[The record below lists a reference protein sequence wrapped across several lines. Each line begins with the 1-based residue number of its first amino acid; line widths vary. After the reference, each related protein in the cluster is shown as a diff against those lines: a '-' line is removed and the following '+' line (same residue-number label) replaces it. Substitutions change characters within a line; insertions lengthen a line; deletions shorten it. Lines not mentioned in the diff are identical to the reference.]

1 MFCEDKVLRGV
12 TNKDALY
19 NADGKPQLISSNTV
33 IGDVTPYQGDYGIS
47 KNPESIA
54 VTPSTTYF
62 TDSVKGRV
70 LALSTEGVRPIS
82 DIGMKDYF
90 ADYMSSNVWRCLG
103 TYDDRKKE
111 YNLSVYKKYNDIQP
125 AAHDQTT
132 VSYSE
137 ISRGG

>member
-1 MFCEDKVLRGV
+1 MFCEDKILRGV

-33 IGDVTPYQGDYGIS
+33 VGDVTPYQGNYGIS
-47 KNPESIA
+47 TNPESIA

-62 TDSVKGRV
+62 TDSAKGRV

-82 DIGMKDYF
+82 DIGMKSHF
-90 ADYMSSNVWRCLG
+90 ADLMSEYVSVCLG

-111 YNLSVYKKYNDIQP
+111 YNVSLYKKYNAIQP
-125 AAHDQTT
+125 VCLLYTSPSPRD
-132 VSYSE
+132 
-137 ISRGG
+137 